1 MKKSKSFRK
10 RMHSANFIL
19 IICILIF
26 LFVFNSINSNVLRKY
41 NDLLQAY
48 NLMLEYYGNMEE
60 ASTHIK
66 DYLYTDSEQAMQKY
80 ETSYNQASNCLK
92 SLEKKTYIQE
102 SWRFSLLENMSKKYD
117 QLCHKIARDFDNDK
131 PDYEENY
138 NTLQQYYR
146 LIFNTSSDYYQMITK
161 SMQSEE
167 VRLSQLKTLTTGFS
181 FLLVLIL
188 SIWVLYFMYHI
199 MNSLSKPLDLLLH
212 NINKVKE
219 GKYDLRLIS
228 DSGQE
233 MEELCLALNDMADQI
248 QKNFDAER
256 QKANLEKRLLAQENE
271 SLRKDELLIQ
281 SELQMLQNQI
291 NPHFLFNTLNMINR
305 LVEIGETQTASD
317 MILKTSQLLRYG
329 LDMQNKIS
337 DLRKELEAIRAYID
351 IQKLRLGDRIDFIV
365 HVEHE
370 DEINDIRIPGMI
382 LQPLVENSLKHGL
395 SNVMQDGEVE
405 IFITKEDQV
414 ITISVSDNGEGMSQD
429 KLNEFIKNSYQ
440 KDDGKNH
447 LGLYNVVKRLEMFYR
462 EHIEIQIE
470 SDIDC
475 GFSFTA
481 RINTANL

>member
-10 RMHSANFIL
+10 RMHSANFVL
-19 IICILIF
+19 IICILVF
-26 LFVFNSINSNVLRKY
+26 LFVFNSINSSVLQKY

-48 NLMLEYYGNMEE
+48 NLMLDYYGNIEE

-80 ETSYNQASNCLK
+80 EASYQEASDCLIK
-92 SLEKKTYIQE
+92 LEKKTYIEE
-102 SWRFSLLENMSKKYD
+102 SWRFALLKNMSKKYD
-117 QLCHKIARDFDNDK
+117 ALCHKIANDFNHDIK
-131 PDYEENY
+131 DYEKNY
-138 NTLQQYYR
+138 DTLQRYYH

-161 SMQSEE
+161 SMQNEE
-167 VRLSQLKTLTTGFS
+167 VKLSQLKTLTTASS
-181 FLLVLIL
+181 FLLVVIL
-188 SIWVLYFMYHI
+188 SIWILYFMYHI

-233 MEELCLALNDMADQI
+233 MEELCLALNDMAEQI
-248 QKNFDAER
+248 QQNFDAER

-337 DLRKELEAIRAYID
+337 DIKKELEAIRAYID

-365 HVEHE
+365 HIEHE
-370 DEINDIRIPGMI
+370 EEIHDVRIPGMI

-395 SNVMQDGEVE
+395 SNVMADGEVE
-405 IFITKEDQV
+405 IFISKENQI
-414 ITISVSDNGEGMSQD
+414 ITISVSDNGEGMSQEELD
-429 KLNEFIKNSYQ
+429 AFIKDSYQ
-440 KDDGKNH
+440 KKDGKNH
-447 LGLYNVVKRLEMFYR
+447 LGLYNVIRRLEMFYR
-462 EHIEIQIE
+462 DRIQIQIE
-470 SDIDC
+470 SDLDC

-481 RINTANL
+481 KIDTSGM

>member
-1 MKKSKSFRK
+1 
-10 RMHSANFIL
+10 
-19 IICILIF
+19 
-26 LFVFNSINSNVLRKY
+26 
-41 NDLLQAY
+41 
-48 NLMLEYYGNMEE
+48 
-60 ASTHIK
+60 
-66 DYLYTDSEQAMQKY
+66 
-80 ETSYNQASNCLK
+80 
-92 SLEKKTYIQE
+92 
-102 SWRFSLLENMSKKYD
+102 
-117 QLCHKIARDFDNDK
+117 
-131 PDYEENY
+131 
-138 NTLQQYYR
+138 
-146 LIFNTSSDYYQMITK
+146 
-161 SMQSEE
+161 
-167 VRLSQLKTLTTGFS
+167 
-181 FLLVLIL
+181 
-188 SIWVLYFMYHI
+188 
-199 MNSLSKPLDLLLH
+199 
-212 NINKVKE
+212 
-219 GKYDLRLIS
+219 
-228 DSGQE
+228 

-405 IFITKEDQV
+405 IFITKEDQI

-447 LGLYNVVKRLEMFYR
+447 LGLYNVIKRLEMFYR